1 MALSLK
7 DKETDRLARE
17 VAALTGETLTDAI
30 RIAERLE
37 RERLRRG
44 QSARLAD
51 RLMEIGR
58 HVALNVVDTSALVAI
73 LLGEPDADV
82 FARTLAEAPV
92 RLLSAVSR
100 VELSFVIKDRKGETG
115 RADVELLLRD
125 GGFDIV
131 SVTPQ
136 QAEIA
141 VDAFRRF
148 GRGRH
153 PARLNIG
160 DCFAYALAIATD
172 HSLLFKGDDFI
183 HTDIRSAL
191 PPRLAAR

>member
-100 VELSFVIKDRKGETG
+100 VELSFVIEDRKGETG
-115 RADVELLLRD
+115 RADVELLLRE

-141 VDAFRRF
+141 VDACRRF

-160 DCFAYALAIATD
+160 DCFAYALTIATD
-172 HSLLFKGDDFI
+172 DSLLLKGDDFI
-183 HTDIRSAL
+183 NTDIRSVP

>member
-1 MALSLK
+1 M
-7 DKETDRLARE
+7 
-17 VAALTGETLTDAI
+17 
-30 RIAERLE
+30 
-37 RERLRRG
+37 
-44 QSARLAD
+44 
-51 RLMEIGR
+51 
-58 HVALNVVDTSALVAI
+58 VVDTSALVAI
-73 LLGEPDADV
+73 LLREPDAE
-82 FARTLAEAPV
+82 RLAHALADAPV

-100 VELSFVIKDRKGETG
+100 VELSFVIERRKGETG
-115 RADVELLLRD
+115 RADVELVLRD

-153 PARLNIG
+153 RARLNIG

-172 HSLLFKGDDFI
+172 HTLLFKGDDFI
-183 HTDIRSAL
+183 HTDIRPAL
-191 PPRLAAR
+191 QAAT